1 MTIHLISILPFYSIA
16 TFMPHDNS
24 SCLFMVYVWSSHSI
38 YYYACNMQF
47 HSSTSSTNAW
57 PAAIIFHYN
66 TSFSFSVYI
75 YSATHRR
82 KGTNHRQMLRAYVSS
97 SCWFQS
103 FEGVRSII
111 LLLCW
116 WFIFSLL
123 FPRAKIST
131 RRSTLPTHVAACQE
145 DYDRYVCKSFQQ
157 LVFLPHI
164 SIVRYIA
171 NIS

>member
-1 MTIHLISILPFYSIA
+1 MQRALTIYLISILPFYSIA
-16 TFMPHDNS
+16 TFLPHDNS

-38 YYYACNMQF
+38 YYCACNMQF

-57 PAAIIFHYN
+57 PSAIIFHYN

-116 WFIFSLL
+116 MVHFFHRC
-123 FPRAKIST
+123 FPGPKLAQGEVPCPHMLQHVRKIMMDMFV
-131 RRSTLPTHVAACQE
+131 R
-145 DYDRYVCKSFQQ
+145 
-157 LVFLPHI
+157 VFN
-164 SIVRYIA
+164 S
-171 NIS
+171 

>member
-1 MTIHLISILPFYSIA
+1 MHHALTWQLFNFHRAF
-16 TFMPHDNS
+16 
-24 SCLFMVYVWSSHSI
+24 FMVYRLI
-38 YYYACNMQF
+38 FTFYYYACNMQF

-57 PAAIIFHYN
+57 PSAIISHYN

-75 YSATHRR
+75 YSATHTDTR
-82 KGTNHRQMLRAYVSS
+82 KGANHRQMLRAYVSS

-116 WFIFSLL
+116 WFFFSLL

-157 LVFLPHI
+157 LVFLPHHFSYQSCWVII
-164 SIVRYIA
+164 S
-171 NIS
+171 